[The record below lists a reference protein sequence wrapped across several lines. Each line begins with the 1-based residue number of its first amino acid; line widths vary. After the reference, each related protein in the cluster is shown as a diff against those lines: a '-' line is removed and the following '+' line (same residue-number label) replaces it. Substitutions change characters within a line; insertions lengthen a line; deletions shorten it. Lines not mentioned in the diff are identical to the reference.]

1 METCSGAVY
10 EGCEYGWRH
19 AVVQYMRD
27 ESIDGDMQY
36 MRDMSIDGDMQYMRD
51 MSMDGTLRSW

>member
-10 EGCEYGWRH
+10 EEYEYKWRH

-27 ESIDGDMQY
+27 MSINGGMQY
-36 MRDMSIDGDMQYMRD
+36 MRDV
-51 MSMDGTLRSW
+51 SMDGTLRSW